1 MKEYWCVIC
10 EHCHPLIAIPVLEC
24 DRTKQRQNPRD
35 FQATCHRCGATSAFD
50 ETELEVRKIERVPA
64 FQPADGF
71 RNVSQL
77 MGSLSQVI
85 RRRSQSQS
93 EDGA

>member
-10 EHCHPLIAIPVLEC
+10 EHCHPLIAIPLLEH
-24 DRTKQRQNPRD
+24 DPSKQRQNPHE
-35 FQATCHRCGATSAFD
+35 FQATCHCCGATSAFD

-77 MGSLSQVI
+77 TGSLSQGHPAKKAFSV
-85 RRRSQSQS
+85 
-93 EDGA
+93 

>member
-10 EHCHPLIAIPVLEC
+10 EYCHPLIAIPLLEH
-24 DRTKQRQNPRD
+24 DPTKQRQNPHD

-50 ETELEVRKIERVPA
+50 ESELEVRKIQRVPA

-71 RNVSQL
+71 RNVSQQIND
-77 MGSLSQVI
+77 SSQ
-85 RRRSQSQS
+85 RTQQRSQSL
-93 EDGA
+93 